1 MIENKVIVKG
11 SSILSVNDTSLK
23 QSLSTLARLDKFIS
37 ELSTVPTIDDDSLVR
52 DIVGEYGVNSAVEDK
67 SVLIKLLHTSCTGQV
82 GARLVV
88 KLRDEGRG
96 DSLETEGIAVLEL
109 EHRVCLINW
118 VLNADMLL

>member
-11 SSILSVNDTSLK
+11 SSILSLNDTSLK

-67 SVLIKLLHTSCTGQV
+67 SVLIELLHTSCTCQV

-109 EHRVCLINW
+109 EYRVCLINW
-118 VLNADMLL
+118 VLNTDMLL